1 MKVIVAVVNRRMY
14 VTVKEACT
22 ADCTGTNDVVGADD
36 GADDGDG
43 AGAKYIETNSDIFFL
58 YVCDTFVLCID
69 QVFVDSKDEWIF
81 VVDTHRENKLVQG
94 FYK

>member
-1 MKVIVAVVNRRMY
+1 M
-14 VTVKEACT
+14 TVKEAWT
-22 ADCTGTNDVVGADD
+22 ADCTGTNETVVAGA

-43 AGAKYIETNSDIFFL
+43 AGATYIETNSDIFFL

-69 QVFVDSKDEWIF
+69 EMFVDSKDEWIL